1 MRRSVKDVREGRN
14 RRPEDEGFK
23 SPQRLCVFLKQ
34 RYALF
39 GHRHQRHFIS
49 GCVFA

>member
-1 MRRSVKDVREGRN
+1 MRKSVNDVSEGRN
-14 RRPEDEGFK
+14 RRLEDEGFK
-23 SPQRLCVFLKQ
+23 SPQRLCVFLKL

-49 GCVFA
+49 RCVFA